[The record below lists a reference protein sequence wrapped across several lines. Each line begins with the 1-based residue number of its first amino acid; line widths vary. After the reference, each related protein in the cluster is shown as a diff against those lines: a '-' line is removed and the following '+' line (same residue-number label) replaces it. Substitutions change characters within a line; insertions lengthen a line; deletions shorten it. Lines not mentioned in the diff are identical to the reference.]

1 MSKSMKDSKTKRAE
15 KEYKK
20 QVNDSAHGAMAFRK
34 PCEKARETFF
44 RPAFYKK
51 KED

>member
-1 MSKSMKDSKTKRAE
+1 MSSRKDGKQKRAE

-20 QVNDSAHGAMAFRK
+20 QVNDSAHGAMALRK
-34 PCEKARETFF
+34 PSEKARETFF